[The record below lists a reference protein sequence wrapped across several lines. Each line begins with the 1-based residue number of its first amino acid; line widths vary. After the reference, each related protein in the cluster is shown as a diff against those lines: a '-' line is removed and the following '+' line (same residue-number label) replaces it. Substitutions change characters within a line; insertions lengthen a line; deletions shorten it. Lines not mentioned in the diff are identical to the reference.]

1 MELKD
6 WLNRDWFYY
15 GYPEDTIGMPNYFY
29 EDVLDLI
36 PIKYKGAIFLDAGC
50 GAGNLLRKIRTIY
63 PEAVLVG
70 LDINGID

>member
-1 MELKD
+1 
-6 WLNRDWFYY
+6 
-15 GYPEDTIGMPNYFY
+15 MPDYFY

-50 GAGNLLRKIRTIY
+50 GAGNLLRKIRTIH